1 MSLIMEKYRQ
11 CYMKKTVSNKFSAKN
26 NMNSDDVPDEL
37 KGLTEVEEML
47 IT

>member
-1 MSLIMEKYRQ
+1 MEK
-11 CYMKKTVSNKFSAKN
+11 TIPNKFSAEN
-26 NMNSDDVPDEL
+26 NMNPDDVPDEL